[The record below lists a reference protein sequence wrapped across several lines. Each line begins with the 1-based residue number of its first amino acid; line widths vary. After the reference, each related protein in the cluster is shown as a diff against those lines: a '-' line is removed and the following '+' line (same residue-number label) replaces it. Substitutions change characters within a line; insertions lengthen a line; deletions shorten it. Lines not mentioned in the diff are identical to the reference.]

1 MTTFQDGKGKDRLD
15 ETKQDELLFDDA
27 ELDRIFNQEASLVS
41 REAEVMRVLACFK
54 LNPYEILDLNWMPK
68 SGVTDADIQRAY
80 RKKSLLIHPDK
91 LKHPR
96 GIEAFDLLKKVR
108 LNSTLHVRGTGRR
121 RRRNQ
126 PRLTLLLPW
135 ARKQKQAQTELSDP
149 EKRKPL
155 DETLQDARMLVLREI
170 GLPRETPDDH
180 EKLNPPAMKDPD
192 LKERVRRK
200 AKEIMIDDELRKRR
214 VQKMTMIA
222 EGAEAK
228 RVEDAVA
235 ERKRKMEEKERWEET
250 REDRVWDWRSFN
262 KKKKKRTKGPEV
274 LG

>member
-1 MTTFQDGKGKDRLD
+1 MGADGQDVKGKTKLE
-15 ETKQDELLFDDA
+15 ETAQDELLFDDA

-54 LNPYEILDLNWMPK
+54 LNPYEILDLNWMPGA
-68 SGVTDADIQRAY
+68 GVTDQDIQRAY

-96 GIEAFDLLKKVR
+96 GIEAFDLLKK
-108 LNSTLHVRGTGRR
+108 
-121 RRRNQ
+121 
-126 PRLTLLLPW
+126 
-135 ARKQKQAQTELSDP
+135 AQTELSDS

-155 DETLQDARMLVLREI
+155 DETLQDARMLVLREV
-170 GLPRETPDDH
+170 GLPRDTPDDH
-180 EKLNPPAMKDPD
+180 DKLKPPAMKDPD

-228 RVEDAVA
+228 RAEDALA
-235 ERKRKMEEKERWEET
+235 ERKRKIEEKERWEET
-250 REDRVWDWRSFN
+250 REDRVSDWRSFN